1 MPHWSRTVTG
11 DQSYIMISSY
21 SINMTI
27 IVRFRSLDMRQVKQV
42 KLTTCSEGEFT
53 CNDGQCIT
61 MEQRQVC
68 KEYFLI
74 QLKTSILRFFFA
86 KKANKKNHQHHGTK
100 ASLPTIIFAN
110 HASKQQTRLTDF
122 GDIVHKSTKYFRIF
136 FSNQGTLSIL
146 GATKLLIVS
155 TNQTRTIANSSQ

>member
-1 MPHWSRTVTG
+1 
-11 DQSYIMISSY
+11 
-21 SINMTI
+21 
-27 IVRFRSLDMRQVKQV
+27 MRQVKQV

-86 KKANKKNHQHHGTK
+86 KKANKK
-100 ASLPTIIFAN
+100 IINIMEQRQVCPQLILQITQAN
-110 HASKQQTRLTDF
+110 NKHD
-122 GDIVHKSTKYFRIF
+122 
-136 FSNQGTLSIL
+136 
-146 GATKLLIVS
+146 
-155 TNQTRTIANSSQ
+155 